1 MKYFKI
7 GYGCGCGD
15 NEDYITAKDEKA
27 AVEIAWEYARDDY
40 ESYEGYHGIRDMHDI
55 AEEDFGISLDE
66 ADEATYDDIEAA
78 YIDEREL
85 QLDYWAEEIT
95 EKEYLIGIG
104 ELEEDMSKK
113 IVRHITTDCC
123 YYTEEDGKT
132 VVICGAHL
140 TPELDGKFWEEVS
153 EYKEKIVTAADPHAV
168 ARSE

>member
-1 MKYFKI
+1 MKYYKI

-15 NEDYITAKDEKA
+15 NEDYITAIDQKEADKT
-27 AVEIAWEYARDDY
+27 AWEYARDDY

-104 ELEEDMSKK
+104 ELEDDDE
-113 IVRHITTDCC
+113 
-123 YYTEEDGKT
+123 
-132 VVICGAHL
+132 
-140 TPELDGKFWEEVS
+140 
-153 EYKEKIVTAADPHAV
+153 
-168 ARSE
+168 